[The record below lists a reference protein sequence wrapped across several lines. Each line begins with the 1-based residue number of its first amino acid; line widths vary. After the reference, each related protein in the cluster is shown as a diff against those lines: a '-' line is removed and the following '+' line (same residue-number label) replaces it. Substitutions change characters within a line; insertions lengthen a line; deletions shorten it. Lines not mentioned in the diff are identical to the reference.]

1 MNKKK
6 NRREFVKLMA
16 AAGLILYV
24 PACASE
30 SSKTNKRKKKQP
42 LSTSDSTEEIE
53 ASLKSENVT
62 YLQQSEDTFNKL
74 NQGFNLM
81 TPKTPALIAL
91 CVNTQGVSEAITMAR
106 KEGLK
111 VAVKSGGHSFENFSS
126 IDEGMQIN
134 LSLMNT
140 VSWETSSQV
149 KIEPSCTLREM
160 YDALLPKNRIL
171 PAGSCGGV
179 GIGGL
184 TLGGGYG
191 FFARQYGLTC
201 DSLSSATFVDGMG
214 KIHQTKTGEDLMWAL
229 KGGGNGNFG
238 VVTEF
243 TFDTHPAPN
252 GFTRY
257 RFKAFNL
264 DSTRAK
270 TLLQEYFKHTSKL
283 PETCFAAFVLNYKT
297 LVLLITNYGEPNE
310 ALNEMIEVFST
321 LADDASIGTKKDLAK
336 SLENYYGIEYPIYF
350 KNASAGYYDDY
361 HTIESSI
368 DELLEIVFRK
378 RGLIYQINTLGG
390 MIDNAQFESESCY
403 PHRKSPY
410 LSELQYYWNEGD
422 DPSALLKSFDEIQN
436 ILYRNGIRKQ
446 YRNYPNLGFQ
456 DWERA
461 YYGEYYEKL
470 QAIKQEYDPEDL
482 FSHAQTIRNTSNPN
496 K

>member
-1 MNKKK
+1 MNKRK
-6 NRREFVKLMA
+6 NRRDFVKLMVV
-16 AAGLILYV
+16 AGLILYV
-24 PACASE
+24 PACSTE
-30 SSKTNKRKKKQP
+30 SSKTKKRKKKKN
-42 LSTSDSTEEIE
+42 LSTSDATKEIE
-53 ASLKSENVT
+53 ASLMSKNVT
-62 YLQQSEDTFNKL
+62 YLQQSDASFQEL
-74 NQGFNLM
+74 NQGFNL
-81 TPKTPALIAL
+81 TVSKTPALIAL
-91 CVNTQGVSEAITMAR
+91 CMNTHGVAEAITMAR
-106 KEGLK
+106 KEKLK

-134 LSLMNT
+134 LSLMNK
-140 VSWETSSQV
+140 VSWETSIRV

-214 KIHQTKTGEDLMWAL
+214 KIHQTKTGDNLMWAL

-243 TFDTHPAPN
+243 TFDTHPAPD
-252 GFTRY
+252 GFTRH
-257 RFKAFNL
+257 RFKAYKL

-270 TLLQEYFKHTSKL
+270 TLLQEYFKYTSRL

-310 ALNEMIEVFST
+310 AITEMIEVFST
-321 LADDASIGTKKDLAK
+321 LADDTSIGTKKDLAK

-350 KNASAGYYDDY
+350 KNASAGYYDNY
-361 HTIESSI
+361 QTIESSI
-368 DELLEIVFRK
+368 DKVLEIVFRK

-390 MIDNAQFESESCY
+390 NIDNAQF
-403 PHRKSPY
+403 
-410 LSELQYYWNEGD
+410 
-422 DPSALLKSFDEIQN
+422 
-436 ILYRNGIRKQ
+436 
-446 YRNYPNLGFQ
+446 
-456 DWERA
+456 
-461 YYGEYYEKL
+461 
-470 QAIKQEYDPEDL
+470 
-482 FSHAQTIRNTSNPN
+482 
-496 K
+496 

>member
-1 MNKKK
+1 MNKNK

-24 PACASE
+24 PACSTE
-30 SSKTNKRKKKQP
+30 SSKTKKRNKKQA
-42 LSTSDSTEEIE
+42 LTTSDATEEIE
-53 ASLKSENVT
+53 ASLTSENVT
-62 YLQQSEDTFNKL
+62 YLRQSEDPFKEL

-81 TPKTPALIAL
+81 VPKTPALIAL
-91 CVNTQGVSEAITMAR
+91 CVNTQGVAEAITMAR
-106 KEGLK
+106 KEGHK

-126 IDEGMQIN
+126 IEEGMQIN
-134 LSLMNT
+134 LSLMNK
-140 VSWETSSQV
+140 VSWETSSRV

-214 KIHQTKTGEDLMWAL
+214 EIHQTKTGDDLMWAL

-243 TFDTHPAPN
+243 TFDTHPAPD
-252 GFTRY
+252 GFTRH
-257 RFKAFNL
+257 RFKAYKL
-264 DSTRAK
+264 DPTRAK
-270 TLLQEYFKHTSKL
+270 TLLQEYFKYTSRL

-297 LVLLITNYGEPNE
+297 LVLLVTNYGEPNE
-310 ALNEMIEVFST
+310 ALNEMIDAFSDM
-321 LADDASIGTKKDLAK
+321 ADEGSVGTKKDLAK
-336 SLENYYGIEYPIYF
+336 SLRNYYGIEYPIYF
-350 KNASAGYYDDY
+350 KNASAGYYDNY
-361 HTIESSI
+361 ETIESSI
-368 DELLEIVFRK
+368 DEVLEIVFKK

-390 MIDNAQFESESCY
+390 NIDNAQFESESCY

-422 DPSALLKSFDEIQN
+422 DPSNILQSFDEIQN

-446 YRNYPNLGFQ
+446 YRNYPSLGFQ

-461 YYGEYYEKL
+461 YYGEHYERL
-470 QAIKQEYDPEDL
+470 RVIKQEYDPEDL
-482 FSHAQTIRNTSNPN
+482 FTHAQTVEV
-496 K
+496 